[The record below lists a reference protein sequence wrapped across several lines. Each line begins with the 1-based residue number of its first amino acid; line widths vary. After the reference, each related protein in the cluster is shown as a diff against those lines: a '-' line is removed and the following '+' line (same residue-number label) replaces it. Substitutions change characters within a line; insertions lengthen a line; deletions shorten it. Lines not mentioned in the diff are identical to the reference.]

1 MKAWIFAV
9 TLGMSAGLGVLPSA
23 AESLAD
29 ALTSAYRN
37 SNLLDQNRALLR
49 ASDEDVASAVAALRP
64 IIAFASSANWSK
76 ADTSQ
81 GGLPVTVEN
90 LSASASLSAEMTLLD
105 FGRSKLGVEIA
116 RETVMS
122 TREALVTVEQDV
134 LFAAV
139 DAFVSVRLAE
149 EVVVLRQNNLRVI
162 TEELR
167 GARDRFDVGEAT
179 RTDVA
184 TAESGLAGARANL
197 AAAQGDLLVA
207 RESYRAAT
215 GDYPKRLGGLP
226 RLPKLPRNLAEAE
239 TVAMR
244 NHPLIRQAQRDVTV
258 AGLNVDL
265 ARAGFSPTLTGRAAL
280 TLEDGGDETQ
290 TLSLN
295 LNQTIYRGGGLSAVY
310 RRALAL
316 QDASRA
322 GLRQTAVNV
331 AQNLGNA
338 WARLAVADA
347 SNEANRRQII
357 AAQTAF
363 DGIREE
369 AALGARTTLDVLD
382 AEQSLLDA
390 RNALLQS
397 EADRYR
403 EVYNILRAVG
413 LLTVDHL
420 KLGIPTYDTSAYF
433 DAVRNAPATSAQG
446 KKLDRILEKIGN

>member
-1 MKAWIFAV
+1 MKAWIVAIAMG
-9 TLGMSAGLGVLPSA
+9 LSAGFGPVPVM
-23 AESLAD
+23 AESLGD
-29 ALTSAYRN
+29 ALTAAYRN

-49 ASDEDVASAVAALRP
+49 ATDEDVAAAVATLRP
-64 IIAFASSANWSK
+64 VIAFASNATWSK
-76 ADTSQ
+76 ADATQ
-81 GGLPVTVEN
+81 GGVPITVEG

-105 FGRSKLGVEIA
+105 FGRNKLGVAIA
-116 RETVMS
+116 RETVLA
-122 TREALVTVEQDV
+122 TREALVAVEQDV

-139 DAFVSVRLAE
+139 DAYVSVLLAQ
-149 EVVVLRQNNLRVI
+149 EVVALRNNNTRVI

-184 TAESGLAGARANL
+184 LAESGLASARANL
-197 AAAQGDLLVA
+197 AAAEGNLMVA

-215 GDYPKRLGGLP
+215 GAYPGRLRPLP
-226 RLPKLPRNLAEAE
+226 PLPKLPAGMSEAE

-244 NHPLIRQAQRDVTV
+244 NHPSIKQAQREVTV

-265 ARAGFSPTLTGRAAL
+265 ARAGYGPRLTGRAAVS
-280 TLEDGGDETQ
+280 LEDGGNETQ
-290 TLSLN
+290 SLSLN
-295 LNQTIYRGGGLSAVY
+295 LNQTLYAGGAVSSAL
-310 RRALAL
+310 RRALAN

-322 GLRQTAVNV
+322 GLRQTTVNV

-338 WARLAVADA
+338 WARLAVSNA
-347 SNEANRRQII
+347 SIEASERQIR

-369 AALGARTTLDVLD
+369 ASLGARTTLDVLD
-382 AEQSLLDA
+382 AEQELLDA
-390 RNALLQS
+390 RNLRLQA

-403 EVYNILRAVG
+403 EVYNVLRAAG

-420 KLGIPTYDTSAYF
+420 KLGIPTYDPSAYSN
-433 DAVRNAPATSAQG
+433 AVGKAPSHSAQG
-446 KKLDRILEKIGN
+446 KKLDRILDKIGN